1 MIFLLLLNGFFVS
14 MLQGIDENDYRVG
27 GVVWGDLTK
36 IPWIKEAKME
46 GKLED
51 LPVAVDHSANMPP
64 VGNQGTQA
72 SCIAWAFGYYYKTYQ
87 EWLEHSAEGWDVNLP
102 QYQFS
107 PAFMYNLING
117 GIDSVAVAADA
128 LDLLFKHGCATLDKC
143 PYNASDHT
151 TWPTEEAFESAISY
165 RSESVWGFYCNTP
178 DGINNLK
185 TLLASGYDAAGGRNA
200 VIGVRVWSNFRN
212 ISDPKFNNIY
222 CVADTYTDPSGPA
235 TDKRHDQHAVCVVGY
250 DNSLVNKD
258 TTGAFKFVN
267 SWGTTWGDDGYGWIS
282 YKAMLDVL
290 NVGTAGFTHDRTDYS
305 PTLLTRFKIDH
316 PAREEV
322 RLKFMIDDPVVPSWE
337 QDFFN
342 WERLRDPECYV
353 NLHAYPDDS
362 IVFDLSDGKSFFNWK
377 DTIYM
382 KIKDSLSNGID
393 GELEYL
399 EANYN
404 GNSYTAFDAPETRS
418 IPDGGY
424 VTVPLYTTSWEQR
437 YGGSG
442 WNQGTSV
449 VQTDDDGYVIAG
461 ATNAFGFG
469 SQDALLFKTDDEG
482 NVEWTQVYGGS
493 DYDGVDCMKRSADG
507 GYALVGVTYSYG
519 DAAMGD
525 IYFVKTDSMGVMDWY
540 KTFGD
545 VDEEDWAYSIDQ
557 CTDGGYIISGYHNL
571 AVGHNMDGWLIKTD
585 SLGNMEWDKTVADTA
600 RYQFR
605 SVQQTDDGGYI
616 VTGGRYLYV
625 PTNKDVTGD
634 NLSNE
639 RFIPECGSTI
649 ARTGDAPLGGL
660 NWLYLLKTDSL
671 GNTEWDTL
679 YADSATEGHSVQQ
692 TSDGGYIVGG
702 DGRIFYS
709 LLLKVNSTGGLE
721 WSRNFGVSGTSRG
734 FSVLETSDYGFVLAG
749 YTGWGMGGTG
759 MEAYLVKTDLLGNL
773 EWEETFGSYYQDLAA
788 SCQETSDYGFVLV
801 GYTSPDPYT
810 AALGYVYLV
819 KTPAGE
825 GPSGIP
831 IKELPPEEISADTSF
846 ISIYSSTPNPF
857 FNEVNISYFLGK
869 ECDVEI
875 SIHNIVG
882 QKVKDFGR
890 EEKSSGVHNVS
901 WNGINDHNK
910 KLPSGIYF
918 FRIEAEN
925 KQAIRKLVLV
935 R

>member
-418 IPDGGY
+418 IPDGGE
-424 VTVPLYTTSWEQR
+424 VIVPLYTTSLERR

-442 WNQGTSV
+442 WDEGTSV
-449 VQTDDDGYVIAG
+449 AQADDGGYVVAG
-461 ATNAFGFG
+461 ITNSFGTG
-469 SQDALLFKTDDEG
+469 DNDVLVFKTDENG
-482 NVEWTQVYGGS
+482 NEEWTRSLGGAGN
-493 DYDGVDCMKRSADG
+493 DGANCIRGTADG
-507 GYALVGVTYSYG
+507 GYIILGGTCSLG
-519 DAAMGD
+519 DANGD
-525 IYFVKTDSMGVMDWY
+525 VYLVKTDSMGTIEWER
-540 KTFGD
+540 TFGNVEEVD
-545 VDEEDWAYSIDQ
+545 VGYSI
-557 CTDGGYIISGYHNL
+557 CLCADGGYIIGASRNYEDDIDER
-571 AVGHNMDGWLIKTD
+571 DGWLIKTD
-585 SLGNMEWDKTVADTA
+585 SLGNMEWDKTYETSS
-600 RYQFR
+600 YEYYFE
-605 SVQQTDDGGYI
+605 SVQQTVDGGYI
-616 VTGGRYLYV
+616 VTGEKLFVTEGGIGGYTRNFYDNNSQSIPEYSGIKILKTREGANYLY
-625 PTNKDVTGD
+625 
-634 NLSNE
+634 
-639 RFIPECGSTI
+639 I
-649 ARTGDAPLGGL
+649 
-660 NWLYLLKTDSL
+660 LKTDSL
-671 GNTEWDTL
+671 GETDWDRS
-679 YADSATEGHSVQQ
+679 YGGAVAWGNSVQQ
-692 TSDGGYIVGG
+692 TSDGGYIIAGLS
-702 DGRIFYS
+702 S
-709 LLLKVNSTGGLE
+709 LAYAFLLKVDSAGDVEWYEDYGLYAV
-721 WSRNFGVSGTSRG
+721 SRAYAAF
-734 FSVLETSDYGFVLAG
+734 ETSDHGFILAG
-749 YTGWGMGGTG
+749 YTDWVGGNSGDTYV
-759 MEAYLVKTDLLGNL
+759 AKTDQLGNL
-773 EWEETFGSYYQDLAA
+773 EWEETYGYNYSGNDYSDFGFSAQQTDDDGLII
-788 SCQETSDYGFVLV
+788 V
-801 GYTSPDPYT
+801 GYTFSSSFED
-810 AALGYVYLV
+810 VYLV

-831 IKELPPEEISADTSF
+831 IKELPPEELSADTSV

-857 FNEVNISYFLGK
+857 YNEVDIRYFLRK
-869 ECDVEI
+869 KCDVEV
-875 SIHNIVG
+875 SIHNIIG

-901 WNGINDHNK
+901 WNGVDNENK
-910 KLPSGIYF
+910 KLPNGIYF
-918 FRIEAEN
+918 FRIEAGNE
-925 KQAIRKLVLV
+925 QAIRKLVLV